1 MRRRESATR
10 PGVSIAPLQ
19 GSRPQMWPGTLRRR
33 QALGIARHSLGFN
46 VVELMAVI
54 AIVSILLSLGT
65 ASYKYVTYAN
75 RVSSEINGLLG
86 DLQVARSEAVRLGL
100 PVSVCPSTNGTSCAT
115 TGGWEQGWVVFSDFN
130 GDGNLDN
137 ATDAVLRVQKTFTSQ
152 DTLVPD
158 DDTVT
163 FVTFNRE
170 GFATSIPGADS
181 ANGVTFKL
189 NSQPADTKWERCLNI
204 SWVGNMATQRPATS
218 PTTCN

>member
-1 MRRRESATR
+1 
-10 PGVSIAPLQ
+10 
-19 GSRPQMWPGTLRRR
+19 MWRGTLRHTLGNTR
-33 QALGIARHSLGFN
+33 QSAGFN
-46 VVELMAVI
+46 IIELMAVV
-54 AIVSILLSLGT
+54 AIVSIMLSIGT
-65 ASYKYVTYAN
+65 ASYRYVTFAN

-100 PVSVCPSTNGTSCAT
+100 PVSVCPSTDGASCT

-130 GDGNLDN
+130 GDGALDST
-137 ATDAVLRVQKTFTSQ
+137 TDSPLRVQKKFTSP

-158 DDTVT
+158 DAAVS

-170 GFATSIPGADS
+170 GFATSIPGTDS

-218 PTTCN
+218 PSTCN